1 MKVPA
6 LLVIFIGL
14 ASPLYAA
21 QVFYEDFE
29 DAAVG
34 DPLATVVTWTG
45 SSNPVLSSALLDSG
59 QSLDLCG
66 GGGSVGD
73 WPVVQKAFS
82 YTPGSGESYIFSGTL
97 IAPGVVGEYADAR
110 IASSS
115 DGSFVQAALGYGK
128 LAFCMW
134 EGGAGSMENLKM
146 EVNVSPQLLTAMDYK
161 LIFESDRTDCY
172 WRATGDAEWTH
183 AGGADYALNLAIY
196 DTITL
201 VGHNV
206 GSTSNGG
213 MDSIRLTSGIFDGN
227 ANYVGNIGV
236 FYEDFE
242 GGSAGTPLVGTAPT
256 ANWSGSTSPVISSI
270 VLDSGQSLDLC
281 GGGGSVGDW
290 PIVQK
295 AFSYTPGSGESYV
308 FSGTLIAP
316 GVGGEYADARIASSS
331 DGSFVQAALGY
342 GKLAFCM
349 WEGGAG
355 SIENLKMEVNVAPQL
370 LTAMDY
376 KIVLADDKTYCFW
389 RATGDSQWIY
399 AGGADYA
406 LGLAI
411 YDTISLVGHNVG
423 STYNGG
429 MDSISLT
436 SEVVVFK
443 PGDANFDGVVDATDA
458 AALATNWQ
466 TQENATWAMGDF
478 NGDGKVDDIDATL
491 LATNWSTPPSASVP
505 EPSSAVM
512 LFSGLLL
519 IALSARKK
527 SL

>member
-29 DAAVG
+29 GAAVG
-34 DPLATVVTWTG
+34 APLATAIAWTG
-45 SSNPVLSSALLDSG
+45 SSSPWISSTLLDSG

-66 GGGSVGD
+66 GGNVEE
-73 WPVVQKAFS
+73 WPIVSKGFS
-82 YTPGSGESYIFSGTL
+82 YTPVAGESYVFSGTL
-97 IAPGVVGEYADAR
+97 LVPGTGGEYADAR
-110 IASSS
+110 LVSSS
-115 DGSFVQAALGYGK
+115 NGSFLQACLGYNV
-128 LAFCMW
+128 LEFAII
-134 EGGAGSMENLKM
+134 EGGAYKM
-146 EVNVSPQLLTAMDYK
+146 DIRVPQLLTAMDFK
-161 LIFESDRTDCY
+161 VVLKDDSTVCY
-172 WRATGDAEWTH
+172 WRATGGADWTH
-183 AGGADYALNLAIY
+183 AGTDEYALDLAIY

-206 GSTSNGG
+206 GSPYNGG
-213 MDSIRLTSGIFDGN
+213 MDSIRLTSGIYDGN

-242 GGSAGTPLVGTAPT
+242 GGSAGAPLVGALSTSE
-256 ANWSGSTSPVISSI
+256 WSGSTSSVISSI

-281 GGGGSVGDW
+281 GGGGSVGEW
-290 PIVQK
+290 PTVQK

-308 FSGTLIAP
+308 FSGTLLVP
-316 GVGGEYADARIASSS
+316 GTVGEYADARIVSSG
-331 DGSFVQAALGY
+331 DGSFVQACLGY
-342 GKLAFCM
+342 GKLQFCM
-349 WEGGAG
+349 WEGG
-355 SIENLKMEVNVAPQL
+355 SNSMDNQRMEVNVEPQM

-376 KIVLADDKTYCFW
+376 KIVLSDDKTFCFW

-399 AGGADYA
+399 AGSADYA
-406 LGLAI
+406 LDLAI

-423 STYNGG
+423 SAYNGG

-436 SEVVVFK
+436 SEVVVFR
-443 PGDANFDGVVDATDA
+443 PGDANFDGVVDAADA
-458 AALATNWQ
+458 ATLAANWQ
-466 TQENATWAMGDF
+466 TQEGATWAMGDF
-478 NGDGKVDDIDATL
+478 NDDGKVDDIDATL

-505 EPSSAVM
+505 EPSSVVM
-512 LFSGLLL
+512 LFAGLLS
-519 IALSARKK
+519 IALSARKT